1 MSLSKFENLANE
13 ILLDIF
19 DYLRPLDLIHAF
31 GMLNNRLENVII
43 QRGMHVD
50 LSTNI
55 SFNEFNEYC
64 TNIFLNYSS
73 CIYSIRLSNIET
85 CGGIKLFLTI
95 FSHID
100 ITFPNLSTMS
110 FIEPNEYEYK
120 EIIKLKHLSSI
131 HIKSYKTYEQ
141 KIQLGLVFDIPYLK
155 TCVLSYDDVLSTNKL
170 RPNSYLNR
178 LVLDSFYINDLHTLF
193 HFYPLLK
200 HLTIHRLLVN
210 FQGFLP
216 PFNTSFQTLHTL
228 KLNCIY
234 TVRFDYIVHIL
245 SFLPRLFRL
254 TIIAIGIDFLNSER
268 WLRILTSLEQLR
280 FLILDIKAVSVTFD
294 DELSSSFLTGFW
306 RQWHIAVD
314 YSQDNNKFHLFTAPY
329 RRLSF
334 ISTIH
339 CLPVTEA
346 PYNAFTSVTDL
357 YLKTNTPMQVYTQR
371 IYPNVR
377 ALQIYQNAIV
387 PVNYSILL
395 TQLHTMLNLYKLVHF
410 ELFIPLPTS
419 IFLGLLK
426 FTPCL
431 RYFKTDY
438 DILMTLTNCLQNN
451 DVCSQLHDKLEKFVL
466 RRGTLP
472 IVDSNRFLQ
481 IFSNVKHLQIN
492 LNTIHDLRQ
501 IASKFVKNMT
511 NLLTLNIWL
520 ISTNEPND
528 TLQWEGI
535 VNNVSYEIAK
545 RHIKIWK

>member
-1 MSLSKFENLANE
+1 MSLSKFETLANE
-13 ILLDIF
+13 IFLDIF

-31 GMLNNRLENVII
+31 SMLNDRLQNLII
-43 QRGMHVD
+43 QRRMHVD

-64 TNIFLNYSS
+64 SNIFLNYSS
-73 CIYSIRLSNIET
+73 CIYAIRLSNIET
-85 CGGIKLFLTI
+85 CGGIKLFLTR
-95 FSHID
+95 FSHINR
-100 ITFPNLSTMS
+100 TFPNLYIMS
-110 FIEPNEYEYK
+110 FIEPNESEYK
-120 EIIKLKHLSSI
+120 QIIKLKHLSSI
-131 HIKSYKTYEQ
+131 QVKSYKMYEQ
-141 KIQLGLVFDIPYLK
+141 KIQLGLLFDIPHLK

-170 RPNSYLNR
+170 RPNSHLNR
-178 LVLDSFYINDLHTLF
+178 LVLDSFYINDLHTLIQ
-193 HFYPLLK
+193 FYPLLK

-216 PFNTSFQTLHTL
+216 LFNESFQTLRTL

-234 TVRFDYIVHIL
+234 TVRFDYLAHIL
-245 SFLPRLFRL
+245 SFLPRLSRL
-254 TIIAIGIDFLNSER
+254 TISAIGIDFLSSEQ

-280 FLILDIKAVSVTFD
+280 FLVLDIKAVSSTFD

-314 YSQDNNKFHLFTAPY
+314 YSQDNNKFHLFTVPY

-357 YLKTNTPMQVYTQR
+357 YLKTNMPMQIYTQR

-387 PVNYSILL
+387 PVNYSTLL
-395 TQLHTMLNLYKLVHF
+395 TQLCSMIDLYKLIHL
-410 ELFIPLPTS
+410 ELFIPLPAS
-419 IFLGLLK
+419 MFFALLK

-438 DILMTLTNCLQNN
+438 DILMTLTDRLQNN
-451 DVCSQLHDKLEKFVL
+451 DVCSKLHDRLEKFVL

-472 IVDSNRFLQ
+472 IVDNNRFLEV
-481 IFSNVKHLQIN
+481 FSNVKHLHIN
-492 LNTIHDLRQ
+492 LNTLHDLRQ
-501 IASKFVKNMT
+501 IAGKFVKTMT
-511 NLLTLNIWL
+511 NLLTLSIWL